1 MRRGSLTINAAQAF
15 VTAGASA
22 KRPSSLLEGPKAG
35 IVRESE
41 AATPD
46 SQPGTSAAISTAHKL
61 SLRRQKLTETGTAD
75 GTEMQPFGAP

>member
-22 KRPSSLLEGPKAG
+22 KTPSSLLEDPKAG

-46 SQPGTSAAISTAHKL
+46 LQPGTSAAIGAARKL
-61 SLRRQKLTETGTAD
+61 SLRRQKLTAIGSSD
-75 GTEMQPFGAP
+75 GTEMQPFAAP